1 MQETV
6 LAALA
11 HSLSC
16 GMALIDDEAL
26 DGVRAKVERSLKDL
40 AAKGEAKEGAENGE
54 EDEEERRPRP
64 ANWHLLWSRVWYP
77 FQIYLLVTRKV

>member
-40 AAKGEAKEGAENGE
+40 AAKGKAKEGAENGE
-54 EDEEERRPRP
+54 EGEEEKE
-64 ANWHLLWSRVWYP
+64 ATASKLASTLECDA
-77 FQIYLLVTRKV
+77 